1 MALLCVVGCRRMAV
15 IEELPSARA
24 SAAPT
29 VGVAAPVAFKVEH
42 AVIVGDACCVLI
54 DPQVAGPLKEMADAL
69 RAEGIDPVF
78 RQGRL
83 VLSLDHDRAA
93 LQRAAKGRSV
103 LEEALRLLQDLEL
116 ADF

>member
-29 VGVAAPVAFKVEH
+29 AGVAPVAFKVEH

-54 DPQVAGPLKEMADAL
+54 DPQVAGPLKEMAAAL

-78 RQGRL
+78 REGRL